1 MFLDSPVGNLV
12 DRFLPARFRTAGSSS
27 PVFWHPMMDV
37 VSHDAP
43 AHLMEQF
50 VATGHHARH
59 FFPHRFHCLPKC
71 GPDGYQLAGKMC
83 GVTEADRLW
92 QIVLYGSSPA
102 IDEFPEE
109 LFFDSDISWHEQQ
122 FNHAGQVG
130 SVTIAMRG
138 DVAYTIA
145 HQSDVVQRISRRRS
159 FKTRIEKVFEGWH
172 HLLLN
177 AAAVFAA
184 QKGMKE
190 LRVPSSGLAM
200 ENTDRMRHVQPELFE
215 RVYDR
220 AVNQHYRAYL
230 KGRWWSVDL
239 GQNRESIVVPELCAR
254 QVHTGKTVCIGHDIE
269 RGLGHLDVDPGF
281 AQRADAD
288 SRNALG
294 RMLEIEGIVGVRATY
309 AVVGS
314 FLPEVR
320 EEIERGGHAIAFHSF
335 DHDTANDQLEACRQ
349 VDYRIKGY
357 RPPRSV
363 VGRELR
369 GSGLLRH
376 NFEWL
381 ASSASSLG
389 FKDPRLE
396 KRLVRIPIIDDDF
409 DMHRGVID
417 FEQWARRSINAIRNR
432 DFVALSLH
440 DCYASHWLDG
450 YERFLEEVKALA
462 QVRTMNEVAAD
473 LFLSGGV

>member
-1 MFLDSPVGNLV
+1 MFLGSAVGNLI
-12 DRFLPARFRTAGSSS
+12 DPFLPARFRTAVASS
-27 PVFWHPMMDV
+27 PVLWHPMMDV

-43 AHLMEQF
+43 ADFVEHF

-71 GPDGYQLAGKMC
+71 GPDGYRLAGTMC
-83 GVTEADRLW
+83 GVTEPDRLW

-102 IDEFPEE
+102 IDEFPDE

-122 FNHAGQVG
+122 LNRAGQIG
-130 SVTIAMRG
+130 SVTVALRG
-138 DVAYTIA
+138 RVAYTIA
-145 HQSDVVQRISRRRS
+145 HQSDVVQRISRRRA
-159 FKTRIEKVFEGWH
+159 FKTRIEKVFQGWH

-184 QKGMKE
+184 QKGMNE
-190 LRVPSSGLAM
+190 LRIPSSGLAM
-200 ENTDRMRHVQPELFE
+200 ENTDRSRRVQPELFE

-220 AVNQHYRAYL
+220 AVKQYYRAAL
-230 KGRWWSVDL
+230 KGRWWAVDI
-239 GQNRESIVVPELCAR
+239 GQNRDSIMVPERRSR
-254 QVHTGKTVCIGHDIE
+254 QIHSGKTVCIGHDIE
-269 RGLGHLDVDPGF
+269 RGTGHLDVDPGF
-281 AQRADAD
+281 ARRAEAD
-288 SRNALG
+288 SPNAL
-294 RMLEIEGIVGVRATY
+294 RAMLDIEGKAGVKATY

-314 FLPEVR
+314 ILPEVR
-320 EEIERGGHAIAFHSF
+320 EEIERGGHCIAFHSF
-335 DHDTANDQLEACRQ
+335 DHHMTNDQLEACRK

-357 RPPRSV
+357 RPPRSLL
-363 VGRELR
+363 GAELR

-389 FKDPRLE
+389 FEYPRLE
-396 KRLVRIPIIDDDF
+396 KRLVRIPILDDDF
-409 DMHRGVID
+409 EMHRGVID
-417 FEQWARRSINAIRNR
+417 FEQWARRSIDAIRNR

-450 YERFLEEVKALA
+450 YQRFLEEIKSLA
-462 QVRTMNEVAAD
+462 RVRTMNELSAD
-473 LFLSGGV
+473 LFVASGV